1 MPRKLTLFSLLI
13 IVLVVSSIFTLLAPH
28 KTLNND
34 DVLLEVTVAFNKGD
48 SFTLL
53 KTTQIIYSNETITI
67 DQAQEILIIEEP
79 GFPLTTVKTLSGD
92 VLKVPT
98 IYFAVPRELMGFYTP
113 VSFHLFNES
122 ACIMLN
128 WKQGYLSGGTPGT
141 CKSALVDVKYDERGL
156 VTTVV
161 TYATVGGAV
170 YAERVDVVAR
180 SVSRESRV
188 KVLDTCIEFYSS
200 NIMYSLPG
208 LYEVKNGKVH
218 YVNTRNYTD
227 FKPLLLVLK
236 TPENQQLWETLPRSY
251 HGYVLLV
258 SPLLVDLERVPELD
272 LLLKEKVVRL
282 P

>member
-1 MPRKLTLFSLLI
+1 MPRKLVFFSIII
-13 IVLVVSSIFTLLAPH
+13 IVLVVSSLFVIPYTRMNSPNS
-28 KTLNND
+28 T
-34 DVLLEVTVAFNKGD
+34 VEVTLPFSRGD
-48 SFTLL
+48 AFTLL
-53 KTTQIIYSNETITI
+53 KTMQIIYSNETVTV
-67 DQAQEILIIEEP
+67 DQSQEILIIEEP
-79 GFPLTTVKTLSGD
+79 GFPLTTVKTLYGN
-92 VLKVPT
+92 VFKIPT
-98 IYFAVPRELMGFYTP
+98 IYFAVPKELSGFYTP
-113 VSFHLFNES
+113 VLFNLFNES
-122 ACIMLN
+122 ACIMLTLRHR
-128 WKQGYLSGGTPGT
+128 GRLSGGTPGT
-141 CKSALVDVKYDERGL
+141 CKSALVDVEYDERGL
-156 VTTVV
+156 VKTVV

-170 YAERVDVVAR
+170 YAERIDVVAR
-180 SVSRESRV
+180 SVNGESRV

-236 TPENQQLWETLPRSY
+236 TPENNQIWETLPRSY
-251 HGYVLLV
+251 QGYVLLV